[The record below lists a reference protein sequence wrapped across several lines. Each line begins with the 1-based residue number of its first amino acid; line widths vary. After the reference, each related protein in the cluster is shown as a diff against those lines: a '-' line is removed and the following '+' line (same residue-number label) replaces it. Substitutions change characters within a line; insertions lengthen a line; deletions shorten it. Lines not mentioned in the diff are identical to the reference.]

1 MNKTEAYKWAIK
13 RIRAQ
18 VLRHQDE
25 TATLANTCA
34 ILKELLSHYFW
45 VGFYYYKENYL
56 ILGPFQGPPAC
67 VKLSMDR
74 GVCAESVKQNGPVI
88 VRDVDQFPGHIACD
102 SRSKSEIV
110 VPLFTASGDIKA
122 VLDVDSEE
130 LGAFDET
137 DQTSLEQIAELLKEI
152 F

>member
-34 ILKELLSHYFW
+34 ILKEFLSDYFW
-45 VGFYYYKENYL
+45 VGIYYYRGDHL
-56 ILGPFQGPPAC
+56 LLGPFQGPPAC
-67 VKLSMDR
+67 VILSIDK
-74 GVCAESVKQNGPVI
+74 GVCAESVKQKGTVL
-88 VRDVDQFPGHIACD
+88 VRDVEQFPGHIACD

-110 VPLFTASGDIKA
+110 VPLYTASGEIKA
-122 VLDVDSEE
+122 VLDVDSDK
-130 LGAFDET
+130 LAAFDET
-137 DQTSLEQIAELLKEI
+137 DQTFLEQIAALLKEI
-152 F
+152 L